1 MTKDT
6 PFCSRPFRELM
17 LSYEGKVH
25 PCCLLEDFELGD
37 IKDMNL
43 NEFWN
48 CEKLQK
54 LREEFL
60 SGNIKTCSKNIA
72 TKSCHKFYDKFNDEV
87 EKKIIQSGPIKKL
100 DLRLNGK
107 CNLECI
113 MCHVWMGENGKYD
126 DTSFW
131 KEGPSEVFPHIQE
144 IDMLGGEPFIQS
156 DTFKLIDEVSKV
168 NKECKWNFTTNA
180 NWNFAGKIKTYL
192 DKITIGVITI
202 SIDAI
207 LPDTYFRIRRKGDF
221 KQILKTIDDLITY
234 RNTDKPGMYLRL
246 DFVVQTQ
253 NLLEVLPFYHFCLK
267 KDLDPSF
274 ILLEEPAELS
284 ISNLDTKSLKKVLLE
299 IEPHINEPKAVALKT
314 IHRNITEILSKR
326 GA

>member
-25 PCCLLEDFELGD
+25 PCCLLEDFDLGD
-37 IKDMNL
+37 INDMSL
-43 NEFWN
+43 KEFWN

-60 SGNIKTCSKNIA
+60 SGKVKTCSKNIS
-72 TKSCHKFYDKFNDEV
+72 TKSCHKFYEKFNDEV
-87 EKKIIQSGPIKKL
+87 ERSALQSGPIKKL

-126 DTSFW
+126 ETTFW
-131 KEGPSEVFPHIQE
+131 KDGPSEVFPYLQE

-156 DTFKLIDEVSKV
+156 DTFKLIDVISKA

-180 NWNFAGKIKTYL
+180 NWNLSGKIKKYL
-192 DKITIGVITI
+192 DKINIGVMTI

-221 KQILKTIDDLITY
+221 KQILRTIDELIKY
-234 RNTDKPGMYLRL
+234 KNEEKPSMYLRL
-246 DFVVQTQ
+246 DFVVQML
-253 NLLEVLPFYHFCLK
+253 NLNEILAFYHFCIK
-267 KDLDPSF
+267 KDLDPSY
-274 ILLEEPAELS
+274 ILLEEPADLS
-284 ISNLDTKSLKKVLLE
+284 INNIDTESLKKIQTQ
-299 IEPHINEPKAVALKT
+299 IEPHLNEEKAVSLKM
-314 IHRNITEILSKR
+314 ISKNISDILAKR
-326 GA
+326 DA